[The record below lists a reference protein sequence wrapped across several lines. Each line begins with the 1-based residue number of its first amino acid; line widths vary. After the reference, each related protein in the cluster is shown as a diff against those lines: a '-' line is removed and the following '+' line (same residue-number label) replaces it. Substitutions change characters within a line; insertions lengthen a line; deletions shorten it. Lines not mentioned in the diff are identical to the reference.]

1 MKHIALILIVA
12 AFAFGQKA
20 KAVAIVKKAK
30 GLVYIT
36 HDGKEV
42 KVKRGTKIY
51 NDDQIVTKEKALV
64 AFVFLDDKSLVRVK
78 ENSVFKVKGQR
89 EKNSIAKNIVLEI
102 GDVFASVT
110 KQKGEFRIESPTSV
124 ASVKGT
130 KFSVDF
136 DSNGLTKT
144 YVYDGLVE
152 VASKAGG
159 GTTQV
164 GKGQKVVTQK
174 DGSQEKTTMSES
186 EQKNIDEDTD
196 DDDLMEFIL
205 EFENDAGEKKTL
217 KISPEVD

>member
-1 MKHIALILIVA
+1 MKHIALILLVA
-12 AFAFGQKA
+12 TLAFGQRA

-30 GLVYIT
+30 GTVMIT
-36 HDGKEV
+36 HNGKEK

-51 NDDQIVTKEKALV
+51 NDDQIVTKAKSRI
-64 AFVFLDDKSLVRVK
+64 AFVFLDDKSLVRVRQ
-78 ENSVFKVKGQR
+78 NSVFKVKGKR

-136 DSNGLTKT
+136 DSNGETKT
-144 YVYDGLVE
+144 YVYEGLVE
-152 VASKAGG
+152 VASKQGG

-164 GKGQKVVTQK
+164 GEGQKVTTSK
-174 DGSQEKTTMSES
+174 DGSQSKGNMTEEEKKSGQAED
-186 EQKNIDEDTD
+186 DETD
-196 DDDLMEFIL
+196 LLEFIL
-205 EFENDAGEKKTL
+205 EFENDAGEKKQL
-217 KISPEVD
+217 KINPTMD